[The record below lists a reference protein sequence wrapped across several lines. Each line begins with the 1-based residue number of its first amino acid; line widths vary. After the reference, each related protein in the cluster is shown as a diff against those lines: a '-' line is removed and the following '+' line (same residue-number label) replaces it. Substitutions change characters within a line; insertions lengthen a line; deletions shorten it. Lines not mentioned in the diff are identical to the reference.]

1 MFSNR
6 VPLSHVA
13 ALSFLLALAC
23 SKQNEESENGG
34 AGATLST
41 TTSVIGNGG
50 TTGNNTLGG
59 GANSNTDPN
68 LVGGVVQL
76 SDDQVTAIETSA
88 CNAWAIEPE
97 SVPGKLQLVVDVSSS
112 MGWTPDGGDTGATK
126 WEITRDALVEAVCGV
141 NGPGL
146 GAGMAVG
153 LMFYPNMIN
162 ENVSRTAVDQSVC
175 LNLGGITPMDTLG
188 DNGANTHRTLLR
200 QRLTQAVL
208 GRGTP
213 TADAYEYALNH
224 IALSPEQLAF
234 PGDTY
239 MLLITDGMPTLQYGC
254 FNPAGSLQNLP
265 GDEVVELVDGA
276 FNQGVKTFI
285 IGSPG
290 SEEGLAWLS
299 MAAFLGGT
307 GKVGCNPNAGA
318 AGPLC
323 HMDMTA
329 AEDFSTAL
337 REGLSQVVAAVSSC
351 KYEIPASSADGLQ
364 TVDPN
369 KVSPIISFS
378 NGSTELVTRDNA
390 NGANCTEGYYLVSAT
405 QLQLCPNTCA
415 RFQAD
420 ATATMQLVF
429 GCATTDIIN
438 VIQ

>member
-1 MFSNR
+1 
-6 VPLSHVA
+6 VA

-34 AGATLST
+34 GGATLST

-50 TTGNNTLGG
+50 TTGTGTLGG

-68 LVGGVVQL
+68 LVGSVVTL
-76 SDDQVTAIETSA
+76 TDDQVTAIETSA

-112 MGWTPDGGDTGATK
+112 MGSNAPGTNQTK
-126 WEITRDALVEAVCGV
+126 WEVTRDALVEAICGV

-153 LMFYPNMIN
+153 LMFYPNMVN

-188 DNGANTHRTLLR
+188 DTGANTHRTLLR

-224 IALSPEQLAF
+224 IALSAEQLAF

-239 MLLITDGMPTLQYGC
+239 MLLITDGMPTLYYGC
-254 FNPAGSLQNLP
+254 YNPSGNLSNLP
-265 GDEVVELVDGA
+265 GDEVVALVDGA

-290 SEEGLAWLS
+290 SEQGLAWLS

-323 HMDMTA
+323 HLDMTA
-329 AEDFSTAL
+329 APNFSDAL
-337 REGLSQVVAAVSSC
+337 RDGLSQVVAAVSNC

-390 NGANCTEGYYLVSAT
+390 NGENCTEGYYLVSAT

-429 GCATTDIIN
+429 GCAATDIIN